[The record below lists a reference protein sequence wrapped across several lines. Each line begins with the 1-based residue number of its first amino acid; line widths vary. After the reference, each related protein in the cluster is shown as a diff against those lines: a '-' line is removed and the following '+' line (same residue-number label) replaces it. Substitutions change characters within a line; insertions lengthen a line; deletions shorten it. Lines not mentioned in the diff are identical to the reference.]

1 MFFKKKFKKSNQK
14 PNKIWVDV
22 GSEFYNRSTKSFFQN
37 NNTEIYLIQTGG
49 KSVIAKRLKVIVK
62 KYQYQ

>member
-1 MFFKKKFKKSNQK
+1 MFFKKNFKKSNQK
-14 PNKIWVDV
+14 PNKIWVDE
-22 GSEFYNRSTKSFFQN
+22 GSEFYNRSTKSFLQN
-37 NNTEIYLIQTGG
+37 NNTEIYLTQTGR